1 MNKNQELVKNT
12 IIIFIGKACT
22 QFITILLLPLYTK
35 YLISSEFGIVDLVI
49 TYISLFVPILSLDLE
64 MAAFRFLVDKRKDIE
79 ESKRIITTIL
89 FTLTVIAIFCTI
101 LFIPLSFFLNIK
113 YKYLIYIV
121 IIMSYFSQY
130 FIQVSRGLGKN
141 INYSI
146 SCCINGITTV
156 FLNVI
161 FIPVLKME
169 ADGMLLSMIIA
180 NIMTISYL
188 FYSLDLKKYISF
200 NAIRLNYLKEILS
213 YSIPLIPNGISWW
226 IVNASDR
233 TIISIMLSVSANGIY
248 AVSNKFSSLFIGVF
262 NVFQLSWAES
272 VSLHVNENDSNRFI
286 SNVINIVLK
295 AFTCLGMLLIAV
307 MPIVFR
313 LFIDDKYNAALDNV
327 PILIVA
333 MIFNVAVGLYSAI
346 YIAKKMTKQ
355 VMNTSIVSAIV
366 NIIINLLLISYIGLY
381 AASISTLIAYAVMAI
396 YRHFDIKKMID
407 IHLDRKYMFKSVILM
422 IVIFALFYQKNVYC
436 TIMMILIA
444 LVECLLN
451 FKYILKLVKL
461 K

>member
-1 MNKNQELVKNT
+1 M
-12 IIIFIGKACT
+12 
-22 QFITILLLPLYTK
+22 
-35 YLISSEFGIVDLVI
+35 
-49 TYISLFVPILSLDLE
+49 
-64 MAAFRFLVDKRKDIE
+64 
-79 ESKRIITTIL
+79 
-89 FTLTVIAIFCTI
+89 
-101 LFIPLSFFLNIK
+101 
-113 YKYLIYIV
+113 
-121 IIMSYFSQY
+121 
-130 FIQVSRGLGKN
+130 
-141 INYSI
+141 
-146 SCCINGITTV
+146 
-156 FLNVI
+156 
-161 FIPVLKME
+161 
-169 ADGMLLSMIIA
+169 
-180 NIMTISYL
+180 
-188 FYSLDLKKYISF
+188 
-200 NAIRLNYLKEILS
+200 KEILS

-451 FKYILKLVKL
+451 FKYI
-461 K
+461 